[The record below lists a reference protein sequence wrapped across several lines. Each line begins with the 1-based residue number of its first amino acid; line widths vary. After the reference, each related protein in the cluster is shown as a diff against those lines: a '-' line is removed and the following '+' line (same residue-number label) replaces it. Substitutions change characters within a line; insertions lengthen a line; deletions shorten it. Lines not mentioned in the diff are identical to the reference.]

1 VVIESSR
8 RRRQV
13 LGVRMTTQTYLLIV
27 AVLAVAALI
36 GLAVLSWL
44 EHLG

>member
-1 VVIESSR
+1 VVTDSSR

-27 AVLAVAALI
+27 SVLTVAALI